1 MTPRAPPRP
10 AALPAL
16 TPSLPGGDTPPMIL
30 TIGDSLRRRCA
41 ALFVA
46 LAGCGNS
53 SPPTNNGVDAAALD
67 RPAVTDA
74 ADVTDAPADAPPPP
88 PSLGMNDVSVLFPLP
103 SSLSA
108 PGYLRATDQ
117 GAHGVLL
124 PRKVFDLIPTF
135 PVVPTEGLVYDRLRV
150 LSLRFDGCGGP
161 RDNCHPQ
168 IRVVLQPLR
177 DDGLARDS
185 ALHVFYRLDTAAM
198 GDVVS
203 ALRGMR
209 ALAPGLTDGPLDVNP
224 ALAAQGVMGPW
235 GAALRELLL
244 RHLGEQRMTRM
255 TFFLRAPPVQ
265 EVWFFGGV
273 ERTDG
278 AFVVMDIVGVGRGNQ
293 RVIRTDEAQGYRY
306 DLTPVGAT
314 PEDHG
319 AVLSAAASAR
329 ASVEARNAALASL
342 HRVGNP
348 DRYVPDDLPCAGCH
362 LATYV
367 LAEAERTHGITAEGF
382 AADRYTSR
390 HDLSLRGGATDVSS
404 SLRAFGWFNAD
415 AMIAQRTVNESAAV
429 IDDLDRRY
437 PAR

>member
-1 MTPRAPPRP
+1 
-10 AALPAL
+10 
-16 TPSLPGGDTPPMIL
+16 MIL
-30 TIGDSLRRRCA
+30 KISGSLRSRC
-41 ALFVA
+41 LLLCLA
-46 LAGCGNS
+46 LAGCGGTS
-53 SPPTNNGVDAAALD
+53 APPTDAG
-67 RPAVTDA
+67 TDIVA
-74 ADVTDAPADAPPPP
+74 TDTPTVSDTPDVTDVPVDAPPPP

-103 SSLSA
+103 DRLSA

-117 GAHGVLL
+117 GAHGILL

-135 PVVPTEGLVYDRLRV
+135 PVVPAEGLVYDRMRV

-161 RDNCHPQ
+161 RDDCHPQ
-168 IRVVLQPLR
+168 IRLVLQPLR

-185 ALHVFYRLDTAAM
+185 ALHVFYRLGPASM
-198 GDVVS
+198 GEVVG
-203 ALRGMR
+203 ALRRMR

-244 RHLGEQRMTRM
+244 RHIGEQRLTRM

-293 RVIRTDEAQGYRY
+293 RVIRTEEAQGYRY
-306 DLTPVGAT
+306 DLTPEGAT

-329 ASVEARNAALASL
+329 VSAEARNAALASL
-342 HRVGNP
+342 HRVENP
-348 DRYVPDDLPCAGCH
+348 ERYVPDQLPCAGCH
-362 LATYV
+362 LATYL
-367 LAEAERTHGITAEGF
+367 LAEAGRTHGVTPEGF
-382 AADRYTSR
+382 AADRFTSR
-390 HDLSLRGGATDVSS
+390 HDLSLRGGSGDVSS

>member
-1 MTPRAPPRP
+1 
-10 AALPAL
+10 
-16 TPSLPGGDTPPMIL
+16 MIL
-30 TIGDSLRRRCA
+30 KIGDSLRSRCA
-41 ALFVA
+41 VLFVT

-74 ADVTDAPADAPPPP
+74 ADVTDVPADAPPPP

-150 LSLRFDGCGGP
+150 LSLRFDGCGDP

-198 GDVVS
+198 GDVVG

-329 ASVEARNAALASL
+329 ASAEARNAALASL
-342 HRVGNP
+342 HRVENP

-367 LAEAERTHGITAEGF
+367 LAEAGRTHGVTAEGF